1 MEDPAVMENQE
12 LSTGTGVEATHRPR
26 PRLNQSSLQ
35 YVMQIRQRKFIEY
48 HLTPNFLSHPQVQMT
63 NSRTRN
69 LLNHHLLV
77 TIARNPLVTL
87 MLCFLTT
94 WYANSFLFKDQERR
108 GACLKVLSVNYKTSL
123 VLFLKSM
130 ATGGLEK
137 IRIIIFSN
145 RHVKTLIL
153 TIGFQHKLLL

>member
-1 MEDPAVMENQE
+1 MMHPI
-12 LSTGTGVEATHRPR
+12 
-26 PRLNQSSLQ
+26 QSSLQ
-35 YVMQIRQRKFIEY
+35 YVMQILQRKFIEY
-48 HLTPNFLSHPQVQMT
+48 HLTPNFLSYPQVQMT
-63 NSRTRN
+63 SSRTRN
-69 LLNHHLLV
+69 LLSHHLLV
-77 TIARNPLVTL
+77 RTARNLLVTL

-94 WYANSFLFKDQERR
+94 WYANSFLFKDQESR